1 MPGPDFDSWMVEQKA
16 GLAERVDTGGDDGGS
31 MRGSIVDYGKKIAM
45 SEGCLRCHSLDG
57 QPHIGPTWLDLYQR
71 RETLESGEAVIADE
85 AYLTDSMIDPRGK
98 VVKGF
103 KPIMPTYKGRLV
115 APEAAALVEFIK
127 SLRSTSL
134 ENLPSKEATYEP
146 AKPTQPTR
154 R

>member
-1 MPGPDFDSWMVEQKA
+1 MVEQKA

-31 MRGSIVDYGKKIAM
+31 MRGSIVEYGKKIAM
-45 SEGCLRCHSLDG
+45 TEGCLRCHSLDG

-103 KPIMPTYKGRLV
+103 KPDHADVQGTVGGTGSRRARGVHQVV
-115 APEAAALVEFIK
+115 AQHEPREP
-127 SLRSTSL
+127 SLQGSDV
-134 ENLPSKEATYEP
+134 
-146 AKPTQPTR
+146 
-154 R
+154 